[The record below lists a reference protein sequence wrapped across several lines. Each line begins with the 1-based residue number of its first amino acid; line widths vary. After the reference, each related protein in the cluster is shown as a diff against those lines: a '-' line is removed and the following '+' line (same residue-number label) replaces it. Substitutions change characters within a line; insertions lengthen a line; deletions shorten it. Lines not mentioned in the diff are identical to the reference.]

1 MEERKIRGR
10 SRRRKYKNQMRRP
23 IAVLL
28 ALMLSFSSFGTAT
41 AYADAAEG
49 SKTESQPEKME
60 SEKWTEK
67 TILDSGKQTDG
78 VSVTRD
84 ASANAANE
92 GKETGND
99 NEGGN
104 DDGQTDGKTDNP
116 YDSIERPAQ
125 SDTIEMIPG
134 ARRIRKIR
142 NRIPELTQKRIQR
155 PILPKARIRSQGQQ
169 ESRMTRMNRKKRV
182 NPKISRREVKKP
194 R

>member
-134 ARRIRKIR
+134 APSDSKDK
-142 NRIPELTQKRIQR
+142 ESDSGTDTQR

>member
-28 ALMLSFSSFGTAT
+28 ALMLLFSSFGTAT

-84 ASANAANE
+84 ASANAAN
-92 GKETGND
+92 
-99 NEGGN
+99 
-104 DDGQTDGKTDNP
+104 
-116 YDSIERPAQ
+116 
-125 SDTIEMIPG
+125 
-134 ARRIRKIR
+134 
-142 NRIPELTQKRIQR
+142 
-155 PILPKARIRSQGQQ
+155 
-169 ESRMTRMNRKKRV
+169 
-182 NPKISRREVKKP
+182 
-194 R
+194 

>member
-1 MEERKIRGR
+1 MEERKIKGR

-41 AYADAAEG
+41 AYADAAGG
-49 SKTESQPEKME
+49 SKTESQPEKVE

-78 VSVTRD
+78 VSVTKD

-104 DDGQTDGKTDNP
+104 DDGQTDNP

-134 ARRIRKIR
+134 APSDSKDK
-142 NRIPELTQKRIQR
+142 ESDAGTDTKTDT
-155 PILPKARIRSQGQQ
+155 KADTEQGDGRDQCGWQ
-169 ESRMTRMNRKKRV
+169 EAV
-182 NPKISRREVKKP
+182 
-194 R
+194 

>member
-1 MEERKIRGR
+1 
-10 SRRRKYKNQMRRP
+10 
-23 IAVLL
+23 
-28 ALMLSFSSFGTAT
+28 
-41 AYADAAEG
+41 
-49 SKTESQPEKME
+49 ME

-134 ARRIRKIR
+134 APSDSKDK
-142 NRIPELTQKRIQR
+142 ESDSGT
-155 PILPKARIRSQGQQ
+155 

>member
-67 TILDSGKQTDG
+67 TILVSGKQTDG

-134 ARRIRKIR
+134 APSDSKDK
-142 NRIPELTQKRIQR
+142 E
-155 PILPKARIRSQGQQ
+155 
-169 ESRMTRMNRKKRV
+169 
-182 NPKISRREVKKP
+182 
-194 R
+194 

>member
-1 MEERKIRGR
+1 MEERKIKGR
-10 SRRRKYKNQMRRP
+10 SRRRKYKNQMCRS

-49 SKTESQPEKME
+49 SKTESQPEKVE

-78 VSVTRD
+78 VSVTKD

-104 DDGQTDGKTDNP
+104 DDGKTDNP

-134 ARRIRKIR
+134 APSDSKDK
-142 NRIPELTQKRIQR
+142 ESDAGTDTKTL
-155 PILPKARIRSQGQQ
+155 ILPKARIRSQGRQ
-169 ESRMTRMNRKKRV
+169 ES
-182 NPKISRREVKKP
+182 
-194 R
+194 